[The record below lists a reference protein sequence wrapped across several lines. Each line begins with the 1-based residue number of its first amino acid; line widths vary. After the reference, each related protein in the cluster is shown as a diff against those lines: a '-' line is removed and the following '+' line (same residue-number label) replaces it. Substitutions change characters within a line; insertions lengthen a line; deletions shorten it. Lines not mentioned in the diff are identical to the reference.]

1 MPRLGDGIRT
11 DSALASNEEEGDT
24 AFGPI
29 GRRLYQRRG
38 KIGAEGAMIVTKR
51 IVIAPC
57 IIAAVLGVSLVGVGV
72 AAARP
77 GAPQAAA
84 RSAGGAS
91 SSGGIHTIKHV
102 IVIMQENRSFDSY
115 FGTYPGAD
123 GIPMKTGVP
132 TVCVPNPL
140 THQCVKPFLDH
151 QDLNGGG
158 PHQQINASA
167 DIDGGRLDG
176 FIKEAA
182 SGKKGCAD
190 PTNPACTTSANGTTG
205 RATDVMGYHA
215 GTDIPNY
222 WAYAKNFVLQ
232 DHMFEPVAS
241 WSFPQHLALVSGW
254 SAACGNPNNPT
265 SCYSDLG
272 QAAPANL
279 PQRTT
284 TNPTPFGWT
293 DITYLLNK
301 HKVGWAYYLD
311 HGSQVKGRGRGG
323 VPYIWNTLP
332 GFVDVH
338 QDNQTGNVQDLAHFY
353 SAAKA
358 GTLPAVSWIAPQP
371 ADSEHPPALVSQGQS
386 YVTSLIDAAMKSP
399 DWNSTAI
406 FLSWD
411 DWGGFYDHVTPP
423 KVDENGYGLRVPAMV
438 ISPWAKKGYIDHQ
451 TLSHDAYLTF
461 IEDDFLGA
469 QRLDPKTDGRPDSRP
484 DVRENAA
491 ILGNLLNDF
500 DFNGSPRAPLLL
512 STTPKTTLIAP
523 TAAQLAQ
530 SQRRNRKR
538 QLKSTVQPTPTAAA
552 G

>member
-1 MPRLGDGIRT
+1 
-11 DSALASNEEEGDT
+11 
-24 AFGPI
+24 
-29 GRRLYQRRG
+29 
-38 KIGAEGAMIVTKR
+38 MIVTKR

-254 SAACGNPNNPT
+254 SAACGNPNNPK

-311 HGSQVKGRGRGG
+311 HGSQVKGQGRGG

-491 ILGNLLNDF
+491 VLGNLLNDF

-512 STTPKTTLIAP
+512 STAPKTTLIAP
-523 TAAQLAQ
+523 TAAQLAR
-530 SQRRNRKR
+530 SQRRNRR
-538 QLKSTVQPTPTAAA
+538 RRLRSTVQPTPTAPA
-552 G
+552 GG

>member
-1 MPRLGDGIRT
+1 
-11 DSALASNEEEGDT
+11 
-24 AFGPI
+24 
-29 GRRLYQRRG
+29 
-38 KIGAEGAMIVTKR
+38 VTKR
-51 IVIAPC
+51 IVMAPC
-57 IIAAVLGVSLVGVGV
+57 IIAAVLGVSLIGVGV
-72 AAARP
+72 DAARP
-77 GAPQAAA
+77 VAPRAAA
-84 RSAGGAS
+84 RSAGGMS

-123 GIPMKTGVP
+123 GIPMTNGVP
-132 TVCVPNPL
+132 TACVPNPL
-140 THQCVKPFLDH
+140 THQCIRPFLDH

-176 FIKEAA
+176 FIKEA
-182 SGKKGCAD
+182 SGGKKGCAD
-190 PTNPACTTSANGTTG
+190 PTNPACTTGANGVKG

-241 WSFPQHLALVSGW
+241 WSFPQHLAMVSGW
-254 SAACGNPNNPT
+254 SAACGNPNNPM

-272 QAAPANL
+272 QAGPANL
-279 PQRTT
+279 PQRTV

-301 HKVGWAYYLD
+301 HGVGWAYYLD
-311 HGSQVKGRGRGG
+311 HGAAGQGAYGRQGG

-338 QDNQTGNVQDLAHFY
+338 QDNQTGNVQDLTHFY
-353 SAAKA
+353 AAAKA

-371 ADSEHPPALVSQGQS
+371 ADSEHPPALVSRGQS
-386 YVTSLIDAAMKSP
+386 YVTSLIDAAMQSP

-438 ISPWAKKGYIDHQ
+438 ISPWARKGYIDHQ

-461 IEDDFLGA
+461 IENDFLGG

-484 DVRENAA
+484 NVRENAA
-491 ILGNLLNDF
+491 VLGALLNDF
-500 DFNGSPRAPLLL
+500 AFNGPPRAPLLL

-523 TAAQLAQ
+523 TAAQLAR

-538 QLKSTVQPTPTAAA
+538 RLTSTVQPTPTAPA

>member
-1 MPRLGDGIRT
+1 MNKRMAIP
-11 DSALASNEEEGDT
+11 SC
-24 AFGPI
+24 
-29 GRRLYQRRG
+29 
-38 KIGAEGAMIVTKR
+38 IV
-51 IVIAPC
+51 
-57 IIAAVLGVSLVGVGV
+57 AAVLGVSLVGVGID
-72 AAARP
+72 AARP
-77 GAPQAAA
+77 AASRAAPPA
-84 RSAGGAS
+84 RAGGGTS
-91 SSGGIHTIKHV
+91 LSGGIHTIKHV

-115 FGTYPGAD
+115 FGAYPGAD
-123 GIPMKTGVP
+123 GIPMKNGVP
-132 TVCVPNPL
+132 TACVPNPL
-140 THQCVKPFLDH
+140 THQCVRPFLDH

-158 PHQQINASA
+158 PHAQISAAA
-167 DIDGGRLDG
+167 DIDAGRLDG

-182 SGKKGCAD
+182 NGKKGCAD
-190 PTNPACTTSANGTTG
+190 PTNPACTTGANGVKG

-241 WSFPQHLALVSGW
+241 WSFPSHLAMVSGW
-254 SAACGNPNNPT
+254 SAACGNPDNPM
-265 SCYSDLG
+265 SCYSALG
-272 QAAPANL
+272 GQ

-311 HGSQVKGRGRGG
+311 HGSSSQATGQGRAG

-332 GFVDVH
+332 GSVDVH
-338 QDNQTGNVQDLAHFY
+338 QDNQTGNVQDLTHFY

-386 YVTSLIDAAMKSP
+386 YVTSLINAAMHSP

-406 FLSWD
+406 FLAWD
-411 DWGGFYDHVTPP
+411 DWGGFYDHVMPP
-423 KVDENGYGLRVPAMV
+423 KVDANGYGLRVPAMV
-438 ISPWAKKGYIDHQ
+438 ISPWARKGYIDHQ
-451 TLSHDAYLTF
+451 TLSFDAYLTF
-461 IEDDFLGA
+461 IEDDFLSS
-469 QRLDPKTDGRPDSRP
+469 QRLNPKTDGRPDARP
-484 DVRENAA
+484 DVRETAA

-500 DFNGSPRAPLLL
+500 DFKGSPRAPLLL
-512 STTPKTTLIAP
+512 STTPKTTLTAP
-523 TAAQLAQ
+523 TAAQRTRL
-530 SQRRNRKR
+530 QRRNRKR
-538 QLKSTVQPTPTAAA
+538 KSTVQPTPTAAA

>member
-1 MPRLGDGIRT
+1 M
-11 DSALASNEEEGDT
+11 
-24 AFGPI
+24 
-29 GRRLYQRRG
+29 
-38 KIGAEGAMIVTKR
+38 TKR

-77 GAPQAAA
+77 GTPRAAP
-84 RSAGGAS
+84 RSIGVVS
-91 SSGGIHTIKHV
+91 SSSGIHTIKHV

-123 GIPMKTGVP
+123 GIPMTNGVP
-132 TVCVPNPL
+132 TACVPDPL
-140 THQCVKPFLDH
+140 THQCVKPYLDH

-254 SAACGNPNNPT
+254 SAACGNPNNPK
-265 SCYSDLG
+265 SCYSALG
-272 QAAPANL
+272 QAGPANL
-279 PQRTT
+279 PQRAT

-301 HKVGWAYYLD
+301 HKISWAYYLD
-311 HGSQVKGRGRGG
+311 HGSQVTGQGRAG

-338 QDNQTGNVQDLAHFY
+338 QDNQTGNVQDLTRFY

-371 ADSEHPPALVSQGQS
+371 ADSEHPPALVSRGQS
-386 YVTSLIDAAMKSP
+386 YVTSLIDAAMQSP

-423 KVDENGYGLRVPAMV
+423 KVDANGYGLRVPAMV
-438 ISPWAKKGYIDHQ
+438 ISPWAKKGYVDHQ

-469 QRLDPKTDGRPDSRP
+469 QRLDPTTDGRPDARP

-500 DFNGSPRAPLLL
+500 DFNGPPRALLLL
-512 STTPKTTLIAP
+512 STTPKTTLTTP
-523 TAAQLAQ
+523 TAAQRAR
-530 SQRRNRKR
+530 SQRRNRRR
-538 QLKSTVQPTPTAAA
+538 QTGVQGTPTPSA
-552 G
+552 GG